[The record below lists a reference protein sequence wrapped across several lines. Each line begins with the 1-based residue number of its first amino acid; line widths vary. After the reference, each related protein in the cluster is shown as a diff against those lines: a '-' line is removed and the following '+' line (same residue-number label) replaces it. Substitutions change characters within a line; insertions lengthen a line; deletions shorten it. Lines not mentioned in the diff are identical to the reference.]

1 MTDLARLSASREGM
15 WDGLTAVAKLATSN
29 ATLDA
34 EVENAK
40 TEAAENAER
49 CAGLRK
55 MNEEL
60 LAMLEANEAK

>member
-1 MTDLARLSASREGM
+1 M
-15 WDGLTAVAKLATSN
+15 TAVAKLATSN

-34 EVENAK
+34 EVESVK
-40 TEAAENAER
+40 KEAVENAER

-60 LAMLEANEAK
+60 LAMLEASETK